1 MTGLGQVSFL
11 GLLGHIR
18 CCVGF
23 SFKLNPFI
31 EQSKTLEKTSAER
44 PGVLVYQKIAYNFP
58 RPIPD
63 TPLCWCLLLLCV
75 PGGWITRCPLFVQS
89 LSVYLVGKLTSP
101 DTFCGKYFYYRTL
114 NTNELLII
122 DQTRL
127 C

>member
-1 MTGLGQVSFL
+1 MFT
-11 GLLGHIR
+11 
-18 CCVGF
+18 
-23 SFKLNPFI
+23 
-31 EQSKTLEKTSAER
+31 
-44 PGVLVYQKIAYNFP
+44 
-58 RPIPD
+58 PD
-63 TPLCWCLLLLCV
+63 TPLSPASLSSVRLRV
-75 PGGWITRCPLFVQS
+75 PGGWVTRCPLFVQS